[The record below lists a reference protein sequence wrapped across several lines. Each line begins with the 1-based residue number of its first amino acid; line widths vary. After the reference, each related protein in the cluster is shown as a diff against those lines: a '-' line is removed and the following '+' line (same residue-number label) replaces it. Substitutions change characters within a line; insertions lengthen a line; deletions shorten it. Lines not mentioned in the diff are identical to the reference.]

1 LLSALLATFAAH
13 GAEVYRSTDA
23 NGNVRYSDRPDG
35 DNSQSVYV
43 ATPRAGRPG
52 NTIAP
57 RQAAKPAAGEKA
69 AKDGEQTGQREPT
82 AQELA
87 AVRAKNCQTA
97 RERQDKYAVAHRLF
111 REQPNG
117 EREYLSDAEIDEAKA
132 KAAEDV
138 KTWCD

>member
-1 LLSALLATFAAH
+1 LVSALLASCAQ

-23 NGNVRYSDRPDG
+23 NGVVRYSDRPDG

-52 NTIAP
+52 NAITP
-57 RQAAKPAAGEKA
+57 RQAAKPADDEKA
-69 AKDGEQTGQREPT
+69 AQDGAQNGQREPT

-97 RERQDKYAVAHRLF
+97 RERQGKYAVAHRLF
-111 REQPNG
+111 RELPNG

>member
-1 LLSALLATFAAH
+1 LVSALLASCAQ

-23 NGNVRYSDRPDG
+23 NGVVRYSDRPDG

-57 RQAAKPAAGEKA
+57 RQAAKPADDEKA
-69 AKDGEQTGQREPT
+69 AKDGTQNGQREPT
-82 AQELA
+82 PQELTA
-87 AVRAKNCQTA
+87 LRAKNCQTA

-111 REQPNG
+111 RELPNG
-117 EREYLSDAEIDEAKA
+117 EREYLRDTEIDEAKA